1 MFCQSNFIINKIF
14 AFLNASIDWSKEIP
28 ATKTTFIYCISN
40 ILWLFLFDTMEIY
53 ANMLSYFHVAKLC
66 GWFDLSQF
74 LNKGMVVKA
83 VPQ

>member
-1 MFCQSNFIINKIF
+1 
-14 AFLNASIDWSKEIP
+14 
-28 ATKTTFIYCISN
+28 
-40 ILWLFLFDTMEIY
+40 MEIY